1 MIAVNHFHTISQTV
15 LLAMII
21 TSTTSA
27 TNDTLAQKNIA
38 MEQSALDRW
47 GQDDPDGFLEISAE
61 DVVYFDPFQERRLNG
76 RFELKQLYER
86 LRGTIHVDRYEMLN
100 PMVQS
105 VDSMAVLT
113 FNLVSYEKEKMYRW
127 NCTEVYRLQSGGQ
140 WKIIQT
146 HWSFTRPNLRL
157 D

>member
-1 MIAVNHFHTISQTV
+1 MI
-15 LLAMII
+15 
-21 TSTTSA
+21 TTSVSSA
-27 TNDTLAQKNIA
+27 ANDTLAKNIIA

-47 GQDDPDGFLEISAE
+47 GRGDPSGFLELSAD

-76 RFELKQLYER
+76 WSELKRLYES
-86 LRGTIHVDRYEMLN
+86 LRGAIHVDKSEMLT
-100 PMVQS
+100 PLVQS

-113 FNLVSYEKEKMYRW
+113 FNLVSHEKEQVYRW
-127 NCTEVYRLQSGGQ
+127 NCTEVYRLHSDGQ

-146 HWSFTRPNLRL
+146 HWSLTKPNLRL